1 MKIEQRTYL
10 SETGWTSDEQ
20 NIGTQLVLVFGE
32 RDLLENASRF
42 DELRHY
48 YPSATLLMGS
58 TSGSILN
65 DEVVDDQLVATALA
79 FDSTTVSAQQVNVC
93 DYEGSYQ
100 AGLALAEKLPK
111 EGLVHIFILSDGH
124 LVNGTEVVDAFNEI
138 FEGKL
143 PFTGGLA
150 GDGTRFEKTLVGLD
164 QAPAEGTIAAI
175 GFYGDSIQ
183 VGYGTEGGWE
193 PFGPERKITKAE
205 NNVLY
210 EMSGQSALELYKEY
224 LGDYA
229 KELPGASLNFP
240 LSITDSDGTK
250 IIRTI
255 LAIDEEK
262 QSMTFAGDMPVG
274 AMAQLMRSTTDDL
287 TDGAEDAAEQCSQ
300 QSGEAPELV
309 ICVSCV
315 GRRIVMGSFVDDEM
329 DVVREK
335 MGGAATITGFYSY
348 GEIAPFAKSM
358 DCKLHNQTMTITT
371 FKES

>member
-1 MKIEQRTYL
+1 MKIEQRIYAPA
-10 SETGWTSDEQ
+10 TGWTSDREDAA
-20 NIGTQLVLVFGE
+20 TQLVFVFGE
-32 RDLLENASRF
+32 RDLLEDSSHF
-42 DELRHY
+42 DELRRFF
-48 YPSATLLMGS
+48 PSATLLMGS
-58 TSGSILN
+58 TSGNILN
-65 DEVVDDQLVATALA
+65 DEVVDGQLVATAIA
-79 FDSTTVSAQQVNVC
+79 FDGTTVNAQQVDVREY
-93 DYEGSYQ
+93 DGSYQ

-111 EGLVHIFILSDGH
+111 ENLVHAFILSDGH
-124 LVNGTEVVDAFNEI
+124 LVNGTELVEAFNKT

-164 QAPAEGTIAAI
+164 QAPSAGTIAAI
-175 GFYGDSIQ
+175 GFYGDAIQ
-183 VGYGTEGGWE
+183 IGYGTEGGWE
-193 PFGPERKITKAE
+193 PFGPEREITKAE

-240 LSITDSDGTK
+240 LSITGSDGTK

-262 QSMTFAGDMPVG
+262 QSMTFAGNMPVG
-274 AMAQLMRSTTDDL
+274 ATAQLMRSTTDDL
-287 TDGAEDAAEQCSQ
+287 TDGAENAAEQCSQ
-300 QSGEAPELV
+300 QNIEAADLV

-315 GRRIVMGSFVDDEM
+315 GRRIVMGSFVDDEV

-335 MGGAATITGFYSY
+335 LGETATITGFYSY